1 MSQKNTLFKYFNKS
15 PGLTAK
21 AKSAGSPTE
30 ADPPPPGASSPPT
43 EKERGPR
50 AANAKRERG
59 SDVAQAREAAKAPKS
74 SEESEFQPG
83 DLLWAKLEGYP
94 WWPSLVYDHPESG
107 AHTRGRGKS
116 LRIHVQFFDTPPT
129 RSWVGAKYC
138 KPYNGSSSKEAQRGG
153 VFFSTNPQILGAMK
167 QADKAIPLSMEKR
180 LDLVVCVEP
189 SDEEDSDEA
198 DEEME
203 VDAIASDVEA
213 NGKGDGEEEEK
224 EEDDGGSDGTACE
237 TRTPLRSTR
246 KTALEKNGRK
256 NKRRRIVVPSD
267 TDDSDAEFKPDT
279 VDASSDEASS
289 GVDEKE
295 ASEPESASDPESP
308 VKKRK
313 RTTTKAPALTPS
325 RQPLMLGLS
334 SVASSGK
341 AATPKQAQTGSNAK
355 AKLSAFSSDT
365 LESQNGGGQDGG
377 KEGGGWDHE
386 KLDWLRDGKRRDG
399 KRRLQSDPEY
409 DPSSIYVPDSFLSA
423 CTPGMRRWWEIKSTL
438 FDTVLFFKVGKFYE
452 LYHMDALT
460 GVSELGLLFMKGTWA
475 HSGFP
480 ETSFARFSDGL
491 VQKGYKVARVEQT
504 ETPDMMEARCRAMAR
519 PATKLDKVV
528 KREVCRII
536 TKGTQTY
543 SILDGDP
550 SDAQNKFLLAV
561 REREGPPGGSGNNSG
576 ANETGASVRTYGVCF
591 VDTSVGVFHLGQFTD
606 DRHCSRFR
614 TLVAHHAP
622 AQVLYER
629 GGLSAETQKIVR
641 VTLASALQDALT
653 PSTQFWD
660 ATKTLKVL
668 AEEGYF
674 KVEDER
680 GGSGGGGGSSG
691 ALPPVLRAMTAASD
705 SLGLAAADEAELAL
719 SALGAMLFYL
729 RKCLIDHELLSM
741 GNFRRYQ
748 PPDLALAGDAHN
760 GHRDANED
768 DDEEEEV
775 GSTGLATRRMVLDGV
790 TLTNLEVLQSSTTG
804 GVEGTLLVRLDSCLT
819 PFGRRLLRAWLV
831 APPCDPRAI
840 DDRLDALEDLM
851 AVPDKVLQVKD
862 LLRKMPDLERLLS
875 KIHGLGTPLRASRD
889 HPDSRA
895 ILYEE
900 TAYSKRKIADF
911 LSTLEGFR
919 AASQAAGLL
928 QECAGDFKSRLL
940 RKVVSTE
947 DGGHFP
953 DLSPELQR
961 WDTAFDH
968 QKARSSGVITPR
980 PGFDPEYDQALLDI
994 SANKKLLDE
1003 YLEKQR
1009 KRLSCKSIVYWGTGR
1024 NCFQMEVPDAVAQR
1038 NTPEEYQLKSTK
1050 KGFRR
1055 FHSPEIERL
1064 MALLSDAEERRDIAM
1079 RDCMRRLFYNFDASY
1094 KQWSAA
1100 MHCMAVLDVLL
1111 SLAHYSEQG
1120 GEGANPMCRPSVRPP
1135 PSEGGS
1141 SGGGPFLELRGSRH
1155 PCVSTTFL
1163 GDSFIPNDVVVG
1175 LSDGDDDG
1183 GARCVLV
1190 TGPNMGGKSTL
1201 MRQAGLIVIMA
1212 QLGCYVPAEACRL
1225 TPVDRVFTRLGA
1237 SDRIMSGES
1246 TFFVELSETSSI
1258 LQHATRHSL
1267 VLLDELG
1274 RGTATYDGTAIA
1286 SAVVHELAEGVRCRT
1301 LFSTHYHSLVEDFA
1315 ASPHV
1320 RLGHMACMVE
1330 QENDDDPSQET
1341 ITFLYKFVAGACPKS
1356 YGFNAARLAGLPDAV
1371 VRAGHRKAREFESST
1386 NALRAFRMLCSMS
1399 EGNFHLEKLKD
1410 IQRMIGEL

>member
-74 SEESEFQPG
+74 SEESAHRAARSAAAINDNLACIEFQPG

-198 DEEME
+198 DE

-213 NGKGDGEEEEK
+213 NGKGDGEEEE
-224 EEDDGGSDGTACE
+224 EEDDGGI
-237 TRTPLRSTR
+237 
-246 KTALEKNGRK
+246 EKNGRK

-660 ATKTLKVL
+660 ATKTLKV
-668 AEEGYF
+668 
-674 KVEDER
+674 EDER

-748 PPDLALAGDAHN
+748 PPDLVLAGDAHN
-760 GHRDANED
+760 G
-768 DDEEEEV
+768 
-775 GSTGLATRRMVLDGV
+775 GYTGLATRRMVLDGV

-895 ILYEE
+895 VLYEE

-1100 MHCMAVLDVLL
+1100 MHCMAVLDTDVLL

-1237 SDRIMSGES
+1237 SDRIMSVLRRAGES

-1267 VLLDELG
+1267 VLLDELGFLLRPRG

-1386 NALRAFRMLCSMS
+1386 NALRAFR
-1399 EGNFHLEKLKD
+1399 
-1410 IQRMIGEL
+1410 